1 MTPSTPE
8 NGKTLS
14 FEEMLA
20 ELESV
25 VHDLEAGDVSLE
37 QALARYERG
46 VTLLKQCYGQLQ
58 SAEQK
63 IFLLNGESAD
73 GKPITQ
79 PFDHTSA
86 DPRRRASKAESQ

>member
-8 NGKTLS
+8 AGKQLS

-25 VHDLEAGDVSLE
+25 VHDLEAGDISLE

-46 VTLLKQCYGQLQ
+46 VALLKQCYGQLQ

-63 IFLLNGESAD
+63 IFLLNGEGPD
-73 GKPITQ
+73 GKPLMQ
-79 PFDHTSA
+79 PFDHVSA
-86 DPRRRASKAESQ
+86 DPRRRTNKAESQ